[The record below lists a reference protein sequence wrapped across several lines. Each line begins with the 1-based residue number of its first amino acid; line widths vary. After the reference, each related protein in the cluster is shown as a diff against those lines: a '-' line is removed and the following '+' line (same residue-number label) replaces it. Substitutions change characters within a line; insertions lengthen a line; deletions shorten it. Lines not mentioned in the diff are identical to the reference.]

1 MYTQPRVQ
9 PPHSPNG
16 TTSTTPPASNPRT
29 DNVMAEQQARL
40 QQKYGSLP
48 VFSKTLMGYQ
58 ERKYFDSG
66 DYALSLA
73 GKNVTVGSEHPQPE
87 SIPHSI
93 PTNTLQGSIPHRRG
107 SLSNLAMQQSDIE
120 QMRAL

>member
-1 MYTQPRVQ
+1 
-9 PPHSPNG
+9 
-16 TTSTTPPASNPRT
+16 
-29 DNVMAEQQARL
+29 MAEQQARL
-40 QQKYGSLP
+40 QQKYGNLP
-48 VFSKTLMGYQ
+48 IFSKTLMSHQ

-107 SLSNLAMQQSDIE
+107 SLSNLAMQQNDVE
-120 QMRAL
+120 QMRTL